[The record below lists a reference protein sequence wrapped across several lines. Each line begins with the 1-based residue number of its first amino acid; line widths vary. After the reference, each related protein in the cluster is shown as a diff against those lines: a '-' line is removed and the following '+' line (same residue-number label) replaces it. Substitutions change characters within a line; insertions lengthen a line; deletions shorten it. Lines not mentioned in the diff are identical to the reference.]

1 MLARVV
7 LLTTT
12 ADLDH
17 VQRLLYDRS
26 RLSYRVVMLAYR
38 FVRRLRGRSS
48 VADGAALM
56 IAL

>member
-1 MLARVV
+1 
-7 LLTTT
+7 
-12 ADLDH
+12 
-17 VQRLLYDRS
+17 VQRLLHDRS